1 MFSQLE
7 NIKGKYIEVGKTL
20 SDPATM
26 TDMKRFAQLNK
37 EYKELEKVVN
47 IYEKYKLVLSNIE
60 TNKQILNT
68 ESDEDFRE
76 MAKNDLSQ
84 LEAEQQKYEDDVP
97 SMIAQSVPDP
107 LAHAWGPRPPGRYQP
122 GRDQGFAFARL
133 VSDG

>member
-47 IYEKYKLVLSNIE
+47 VFEKYKLVIGNID

-68 ESDEDFRE
+68 ES
-76 MAKNDLSQ
+76 
-84 LEAEQQKYEDDVP
+84 
-97 SMIAQSVPDP
+97 
-107 LAHAWGPRPPGRYQP
+107 
-122 GRDQGFAFARL
+122 FATL
-133 VSDG
+133 LKTI